1 MDWIALVSIIV
12 TVIGSLI
19 TFYAI
24 FIDKKKK
31 KKENIDTKDF
41 FRTQSVLPLVN
52 WAKQKNIENDFIELI
67 KRFVLITKNTSFIN
81 NKEFDLFIKSEG
93 SSEFIPTGISSWQV
107 CTSDPSITIL
117 EKQIKNINKNLDDF
131 NSREISYVFVTPY
144 LIENKNKW
152 KDKLKSHNWK
162 EIFIYDAQDIINWL
176 KIEPSVDIWFK
187 VKHLGFP
194 SGGVV
199 FPDDFWEEWSTGL
212 KTKLDSSIILGGRE
226 DESRKVIE
234 TIKSS
239 TMLVVQSISREESLT
254 FCIASFIND
263 EIVKDRFFLKCFIV
277 DNPNSF
283 KQLIKAPDQLI
294 LIPRFE
300 DDSAFNLALTKGH
313 SVIVPI
319 DLENASN
326 WQNKINLPALDRKA
340 FVNSLVKSGY
350 TEEVAV
356 KLSKESARNISILRR
371 QLEFTRT
378 VPLWAKPENIKD
390 IIPALIA
397 GRWIEKNEK
406 DEALI
411 AKLAGTSYVDYIFK
425 LKKWLYTS
433 DSPIMKIGNFW
444 RLASPLDAWTNGS
457 QFLSCVDFDELNHKF
472 IEVLSEKNSSF
483 EISAK
488 EQLLRAFTN
497 NDSSYSTSI
506 KEGLTQSLII
516 LSVFGNKYKVDLP
529 ISSHLYVDNIVNNLL
544 SSSEEIV
551 WKSFEQYLPQIAE
564 ASPNSF
570 LNSIDHHLTKEDSV
584 IKKLFR
590 EEEGFASPVS
600 YHMGLLWGLEN
611 VAWIPE
617 YFSRSVIILAKLS
630 VIDPGGR
637 ISNRPYNSLI
647 EIFKPWHYQTLAT
660 FPERIEVLKLI
671 AKSEKNI
678 AWDLLCTMLPGNH
691 YSRGMPTNTMRWR
704 LFDKILYKPKTY
716 QEIRDTHSE
725 VIDLLISL
733 FDDSEQKLAK
743 LIKKSASNSLSQKDR
758 NRILDYLE
766 ERLDK
771 VVQTEYI
778 AWTSIREILSRH
790 RSCSDANWALKETDL
805 NRYQKLYNKLTP
817 KDDII
822 SSIWLFND
830 HPRLPQGFKDE
841 DVSFDKIIQDTRTKA
856 LKHLYLK
863 FGIKKIVSLSLEVK
877 QPWSYGDT
885 LAQFLD
891 DEDSIIYIS
900 NQLKLEQDKLVF
912 VQSFFYR
919 KASINGIDW
928 VFKVFKTL
936 EGLSFD
942 NKALA
947 NLFLSI
953 EQTRV
958 LWDRI
963 NSLNQEIQDHYW
975 LNIQLRFYHNSISE
989 DLEYGIN
996 KLLDY
1001 KRYYSAIN
1009 IDYPHAEKIS
1019 SKLLV
1024 QILEKA
1030 AMEVSSEDVRID
1042 GYEIERIFDALDKHN
1057 DIERKV
1063 LIKLEW
1069 LYLTILTSDGNSRN
1083 LKNLHIELAKNP
1095 TFFIDV
1101 LKCLYKSKDDTITEK
1116 ESKEIDDV
1124 QHRNR
1129 ARQADELLNCWVK
1142 IPGVNE
1148 RLEIDSTILNEW
1160 VENVRK
1166 LATECG
1172 RLDFADIQIGKVLA
1186 QYPEEKEGKEI
1197 WPPAEICQVIEKI
1210 NTDSIKSNFS
1220 SATFNKRGFSTRG
1233 AFDGGNIERGHAKY
1247 FEDLAN
1253 KHRNKFPIVASILSR
1268 LAKRYIEDAKRS
1280 DKSAEIE
1287 SLDY

>member
-19 TFYAI
+19 TVYVI

-52 WAKQKNIENDFIELI
+52 WAKQKNIENDFIDLI
-67 KRFVLITKNTSFIN
+67 KRLVLISRHTSIIN
-81 NKEFDLFIKSEG
+81 NEKLDLFIKSEG

-107 CTSDPSITIL
+107 CTSYPSNIIL
-117 EKQIKNINKNLDDF
+117 EEQIKNINKPTEDS
-131 NSREISYVFVTPY
+131 NSKEFSYVFVTPY

-176 KIEPSVDIWFK
+176 KNDPSVDIWFK

-199 FPDDFWEEWSTGL
+199 LPDDFWEEWSTGL

-226 DESRKVIE
+226 AESRKVIE

-239 TMLVVQSISREESLT
+239 TMLAVQSISREESLA

-263 EIVKDRFFLKCFIV
+263 DARDGFFLKCFIV

-283 KQLIKAPDQLI
+283 KQLIETPDQLI

-300 DDSAFNLALTKGH
+300 DFSVLNLALKKGH
-313 SVIVPI
+313 SVIVLI
-319 DLENASN
+319 DLENTSN

-350 TEEVAV
+350 TEELAS

-371 QLEFTRT
+371 QLGFTRT
-378 VPLWAKPENIKD
+378 VPLWAKSENIKD

-411 AKLAGTSYVDYIFK
+411 AKLAGTNYEEYIFK

-457 QFLSCVDFDELNHKF
+457 RFLSQVDFDKLNHKF

-488 EQLLRAFTN
+488 EQLFRAFTN

-529 ISSHLYVDNIVNNLL
+529 ISSPIYVDNIVNKLL

-551 WKSFEQYLPQIAE
+551 WKSFEHYLPKIAE

-570 LNSIDHHLTKEDSV
+570 LNSIEHHLTKEDSV

-590 EEEGFASPVS
+590 EEEGLASPIS
-600 YHMGLLWGLEN
+600 YHLGLLWGLEN

-617 YFSRSVIILAKLS
+617 YFSKSVIILAKLS
-630 VIDPGGR
+630 VIDPGGSL
-637 ISNRPYNSLI
+637 SNRPYNSLI

-660 FPERIEVLKLI
+660 FPERIEVLKLV
-671 AKSEKNI
+671 AKSEKDI

-691 YSRGMPTNTMRWR
+691 YSRGMTTQTMRWR
-704 LFDKILYKPKTY
+704 LFDKILYKPITY

-733 FDDSEQKLAK
+733 FDDNEQKLAK

-778 AWTSIREILSRH
+778 AWTSTREILSRH
-790 RSCSDANWALKETDL
+790 RSCSDANWALKEADL
-805 NRYQKLYNKLTP
+805 NRYQELYNKLTP

-830 HPRLPQGFKDE
+830 HPQLPQGFKDK
-841 DVSFDKIIQDTRTKA
+841 DVSFDKIVQDTRTKA
-856 LKHLYLK
+856 LKRLYLK
-863 FGIKKIVSLSLEVK
+863 FGIEKIVSLSLEVK

-900 NQLKLEQDKLVF
+900 NQLKLEKDKLVF

-928 VFKVFKTL
+928 VFKLFKKL
-936 EGLSFD
+936 ESLSFD

-963 NSLNQEIQDHYW
+963 NSLNQEVQDYYW
-975 LNIQLRFYHNSISE
+975 LNIPIRSFYSILE
-989 DLEYGIN
+989 DLEYKIN

-1001 KRYYSAIN
+1001 KRYYSAIR
-1009 IDYPHAEKIS
+1009 ISSLHAEKIP

-1024 QILEKA
+1024 QILKKA

-1063 LIKLEW
+1063 LIELEW

-1101 LKCLYKSKDDTITEK
+1101 LKCLYKSKDGTITEK

-1247 FEDLAN
+1247 FEYLAN

-1268 LAKRYIEDAKRS
+1268 LAKGYIEDAKRR